1 MTDEE
6 RMEAERLA
14 KLKYPG
20 MQEEAVKSQWNF
32 CEGYS
37 AACEAKSAKINY
49 YASMGKELWVSSKIG
64 LAQYKIIEA
73 ERARSKKLAG
83 FLKSLM
89 LLQAPQAMQTEFWVE
104 VSHEL
109 EANRE

>member
-1 MTDEE
+1 MNDDE
-6 RMEAERLA
+6 RREAERLA
-14 KLKYPG
+14 DEKLIVNTHGDPMLIAKESYIAG
-20 MQEEAVKSQWNF
+20 YFAGRESRSGDLERAVV
-32 CEGYS
+32 
-37 AACEAKSAKINY
+37 AAS
-49 YASMGKELWVSSKIG
+49 EL
-64 LAQYKIIEA
+64 LA